1 MDDRGGTQE
10 LISHNTF
17 GDNAHIHQGNVHIST
32 NYAATPQESKLD
44 YLPASFDAESKQH
57 IPGCLQ
63 HTREQILSDIHDW
76 IDHESEKRIYWLS
89 GMAGT
94 GKSTIS
100 LTIAREYYKRK
111 QLGASFFFS
120 RGGGDLA
127 STKKF
132 ATTMAAQ
139 LAEHSLVLRQHIM
152 DAFASNARIDHL
164 ALYNQWE
171 KLIMEPLRLL
181 ESNSIQSPLLII
193 VDALDEC
200 DNERD
205 MVMLIEC
212 FASIIST
219 VKKIPLRIFVT
230 SRPDRP
236 IDLGF
241 EGISV
246 SSRQHFA
253 LHSIEQAIVDGDLE
267 IYYRHQLT
275 QISQRHCWNDN
286 VISDEV
292 IHTLV
297 QKSHG
302 LFIYAATACR
312 FINEGGILAEE
323 RLLNLCATGPS
334 TFEAEKGL
342 DSIYNTVL
350 ENSFSEQLDPGE
362 VAILQQKFQKVVGSI
377 LVLFDT
383 FTLSDIVNFIKEPKT
398 RVISI
403 LNKLK
408 SVLDFAEDDGKQ
420 IDILHPSFRDF
431 LLDSRRCSNQL
442 FGIFTKQVH
451 YDLFERCLAIMHG
464 FLHKDMCKL
473 KKPGVKARDVSKAQ
487 VDQHIPLS
495 VQYACSYWMRHLQ
508 QSGQDWKSHEGMVD
522 FFRAD
527 FLGWLEVLA
536 LLGRLSE
543 GMTMLSELRSL
554 LEDIPDEENSSLSFS
569 RFLEK
574 LRWPRAK
581 APNTVAK
588 VLGELIRDAKRF
600 AYYHSRII
608 EEAPL
613 QLYCSALLFSPEQ
626 SLIRQI
632 YHDQVPNWI
641 TASFERRDTWP
652 TYTQILWHPP
662 GFISFVFSPDGK
674 YLASGCDDGTV
685 WLWDVVTGANQRI
698 LRGHSDCVNSV
709 AISPD
714 SQLIASASWDRT
726 IRLWNSTT
734 GAFQDEILSH
744 DHTAWCHDR
753 SSCQVAFS
761 PDGASLVLRS
771 TMSAIGY
778 SNISLWNIVTHATNW
793 QCRVLDY
800 VSDVV
805 FLSDGKRLVYSTR
818 HETGLL
824 DSRTGQTVS
833 KGQMMGLATKTHVE
847 LYDIQSSA
855 RRWRVR
861 VAYAHVLTSPPAY
874 AYPITFS
881 PDDRLIAAY
890 LKGRIE
896 LLDVASSHT
905 RHIIECQLDDLPFVR
920 QIKFSSDGTF
930 LASSWSDNTIRFWDM
945 PRSRQQL
952 VSCSEPPQP
961 QYVTTSECGK
971 FIALMPPYEV
981 SKLHS
986 SKVQVYIWDTQG
998 MRMAHTFSLSTQRR
1012 VEYMMLSPNS
1022 QFLAIQWEGSHYDLF
1037 ECKTGTSVFHS
1048 KNADDRNRH
1057 IFSPDNKLLVL
1068 LTRQDSMQI
1077 WDIQKRATI
1086 YEIQVTR
1093 LRRMAF
1099 SLDSKLI
1106 AAIVSDE
1113 QLYVF
1118 DLEASGHLTKVERN
1132 FIFVTNMQFT
1142 HENRLLVANGWNPS
1156 RTEVLDIHTGRTLR
1170 VFHPNNDARSYGGEK
1185 YRKIIFQTADIIVT
1199 SDGGDFTVE
1208 VWDLETGELRIS
1220 LEWNKKVKNIHLLPC
1235 KAHLLINEVIV
1246 PLSRPDSSTCCSNRV
1261 WIERLYFKRG
1271 EEQLVFVPQDYASAL
1286 IAVRDEGASFQP
1298 FDGRAWGMSASSQ
1311 LINTLKFDFSV
1322 NEGFV

>member
-1 MDDRGGTQE
+1 M
-10 LISHNTF
+10 
-17 GDNAHIHQGNVHIST
+17 
-32 NYAATPQESKLD
+32 

-543 GMTMLSELRSL
+543 GMTMLSELR
-554 LEDIPDEENSSLSFS
+554 
-569 RFLEK
+569 
-574 LRWPRAK
+574 WPRAK

-778 SNISLWNIVTHATNW
+778 SNISLWNI
-793 QCRVLDY
+793 
-800 VSDVV
+800 
-805 FLSDGKRLVYSTR
+805 
-818 HETGLL
+818 
-824 DSRTGQTVS
+824 
-833 KGQMMGLATKTHVE
+833 
-847 LYDIQSSA
+847 
-855 RRWRVR
+855 
-861 VAYAHVLTSPPAY
+861 
-874 AYPITFS
+874 
-881 PDDRLIAAY
+881 
-890 LKGRIE
+890 
-896 LLDVASSHT
+896 
-905 RHIIECQLDDLPFVR
+905 
-920 QIKFSSDGTF
+920 
-930 LASSWSDNTIRFWDM
+930 
-945 PRSRQQL
+945 
-952 VSCSEPPQP
+952 
-961 QYVTTSECGK
+961 
-971 FIALMPPYEV
+971 
-981 SKLHS
+981 
-986 SKVQVYIWDTQG
+986 
-998 MRMAHTFSLSTQRR
+998 
-1012 VEYMMLSPNS
+1012 
-1022 QFLAIQWEGSHYDLF
+1022 
-1037 ECKTGTSVFHS
+1037 CKTGTSVFHS

-1220 LEWNKKVKNIHLLPC
+1220 LE
-1235 KAHLLINEVIV
+1235 
-1246 PLSRPDSSTCCSNRV
+1246 
-1261 WIERLYFKRG
+1261 
-1271 EEQLVFVPQDYASAL
+1271 
-1286 IAVRDEGASFQP
+1286 
-1298 FDGRAWGMSASSQ
+1298 
-1311 LINTLKFDFSV
+1311 
-1322 NEGFV
+1322 